1 MAAPKFWDIWFN
13 LGVVFGGIAMIVGII
28 TMFYAATQLLFS
40 VGSILSRAQPAV
52 HTGNLRKRDD
62 TNFFQQKSAEDQVL
76 LPMIPGVTL
85 PLEHLGYYLIALFI
99 SGVLHEAG
107 HAIASF
113 HEHIPIN
120 HSGMFLYVL
129 YPGAFVDIPSRPLS
143 LLPPGRQLKVICA
156 GVWHNFVLWLITA
169 LVLSSGLKFGLEIFG
184 WRSLEGSG
192 GVSVVDIR
200 ADSPLFQHLPISSVI
215 YRLNDNDLN
224 NGIQDWNKVLVEDG
238 VWSRP
243 SIGFCVDSDEL
254 EVADSKANLDCC
266 KISQEFPFGKA
277 SNPELGCFQDFL
289 PEINN
294 PMHDPQYL
302 TCLSTK
308 NTLTHP
314 KRVQCSRSID
324 CEGGKSRCMTPYT
337 PYPEAQTVRIYH
349 RPPSWATS
357 DPLSPEKS
365 FVFVGELVDIWESV
379 KVGILQPRL
388 SFLPVSLPHLLE
400 LTTSYM
406 SSFTLALSL
415 LNILP
420 AFHLDGEY
428 ALSNFITLLI
438 ASDRYDDQSMSASGL
453 FIHQRAKRIEAFIV
467 RTISVVVSVV
477 IVGSIL
483 VGILNA
489 AV

>member
-1 MAAPKFWDIWFN
+1 MSFHR
-13 LGVVFGGIAMIVGII
+13 
-28 TMFYAATQLLFS
+28 Q
-40 VGSILSRAQPAV
+40 
-52 HTGNLRKRDD
+52 
-62 TNFFQQKSAEDQVL
+62 
-76 LPMIPGVTL
+76 IPGVTL
-85 PLEHLGYYLIALFI
+85 PLEHLGYYLVALFI

-254 EVADSKANLDCC
+254 EVA
-266 KISQEFPFGKA
+266 
-277 SNPELGCFQDFL
+277 
-289 PEINN
+289 
-294 PMHDPQYL
+294 
-302 TCLSTK
+302 
-308 NTLTHP
+308 
-314 KRVQCSRSID
+314 
-324 CEGGKSRCMTPYT
+324 
-337 PYPEAQTVRIYH
+337 
-349 RPPSWATS
+349 
-357 DPLSPEKS
+357 
-365 FVFVGELVDIWESV
+365 
-379 KVGILQPRL
+379 GIL
-388 SFLPVSLPHLLE
+388 F
-400 LTTSYM
+400 
-406 SSFTLALSL
+406 A
-415 LNILP
+415 P
-420 AFHLDGEY
+420 A
-428 ALSNFITLLI
+428 
-438 ASDRYDDQSMSASGL
+438 
-453 FIHQRAKRIEAFIV
+453 
-467 RTISVVVSVV
+467 
-477 IVGSIL
+477 
-483 VGILNA
+483 
-489 AV
+489 